1 MKMKSALAALAF
13 AAVGSVMASAPVL
26 AAGNIYETL
35 KANPQFSTLVK
46 IIDATGTRHNYT
58 SGTRTVFAPTN
69 DAFDKI
75 KGGYDDML
83 GKTDRENTSALLL
96 YQIVPGSH
104 TPASFAGKTT
114 TLNTLQ
120 KDPVTI
126 TGTGDKLHIGDE
138 FGADQ
143 SGEAITASN
152 GIIIPV
158 DSVPVPE
165 FSQSDDTAAVPAPH
179 EGLAPTTN
187 GNVLAPPSGQ
197 MDL

>member
-13 AAVGSVMASAPVL
+13 AAIGSVVVSAPVL
-26 AAGNIYETL
+26 AAGNVYETL
-35 KANPQFSTLVK
+35 KADPQFSTLVQ

-58 SGTRTVFAPTN
+58 SGSRTVFAPTN
-69 DAFDKI
+69 DAFAKI
-75 KGGYDDML
+75 KGGYEDML

-96 YQIVPGSH
+96 YQIVPGIH

-114 TLNTLQ
+114 TLTTLQ
-120 KDPVTI
+120 KDAVTI
-126 TGTGDKLHIGDE
+126 YGTDGKLHIGDA

-152 GIIIPV
+152 GIIIPI
-158 DSVPVPE
+158 DAVPVPE
-165 FSQSDDTAAVPAPH
+165 FSQSDDAAAIPAPH
-179 EGLAPTTN
+179 EGDAPATN
-187 GNVLAPPSGQ
+187 NNVLAPPSGQ